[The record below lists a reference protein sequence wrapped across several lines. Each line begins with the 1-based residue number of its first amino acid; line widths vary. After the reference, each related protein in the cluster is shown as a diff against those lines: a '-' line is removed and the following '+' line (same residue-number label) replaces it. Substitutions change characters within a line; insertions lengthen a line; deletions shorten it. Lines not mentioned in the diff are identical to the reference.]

1 MFVRARACR
10 YAFVRSMILAHSSTM
25 KPACVRKAL
34 IIFLNDEL
42 LKSFLDYDSYAEFVT
57 MLLHS
62 DNGVLTADLHES
74 YLESII
80 L

>member
-1 MFVRARACR
+1 
-10 YAFVRSMILAHSSTM
+10 M